1 MTRFQCGD
9 RGHQAWVDSAAFAA
23 LTKSAANVG
32 SHASSAGSLA
42 VRNPCRFV
50 VRTSSHVGSF
60 TQFPFPSSWVP
71 GPQLVPPPP
80 SGSVHSVEPLDKN
93 PSPAQPPPPPP
104 SPFPCTQSSSS
115 GSQPS
120 SPSTNP
126 LRSTRLIG
134 SPCVYA

>member
-1 MTRFQCGD
+1 MSYEAPAASKAEAYMASEGFLFD
-9 RGHQAWVDSAAFAA
+9 RK
-23 LTKSAANVG
+23 LEI
-32 SHASSAGSLA
+32 SSTSM
-42 VRNPCRFV
+42 
-50 VRTSSHVGSF
+50 SSHVGSF
-60 TQFPFPSSWVP
+60 TQFPFPSWVP